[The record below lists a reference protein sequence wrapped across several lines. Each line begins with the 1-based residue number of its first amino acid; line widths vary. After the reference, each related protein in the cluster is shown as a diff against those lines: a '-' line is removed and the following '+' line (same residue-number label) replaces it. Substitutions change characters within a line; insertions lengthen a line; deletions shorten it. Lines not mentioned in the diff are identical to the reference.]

1 MTLEDSFLPE
11 PLTDL
16 ELHQVAMN
24 FAGKKLEK
32 MKYEFLSVNSKL
44 KKDPQFVCLKNK
56 KLYFVVVKA
65 IEYPKNPKNI
75 DKKYIKKLKDHADKF
90 NAILLYAGIGLA
102 NAENYDYPV
111 FKNSDYIVN
120 FTDFEKIL

>member
-56 KLYFVVVKA
+56 KLYFVVVQFFVSNL
-65 IEYPKNPKNI
+65 PK
-75 DKKYIKKLKDHADKF
+75 LH
-90 NAILLYAGIGLA
+90 
-102 NAENYDYPV
+102 E
-111 FKNSDYIVN
+111 S
-120 FTDFEKIL
+120 T

>member
-1 MTLEDSFLPE
+1 MTLEGN
-11 PLTDL
+11 LTSQ
-16 ELHQVAMN
+16 ELHQLAMTTVGS
-24 FAGKKLEK
+24 ALEELG
-32 MKYEFLSVNSKL
+32 YEFLAVNSQL

-75 DKKYIKKLKDHADKF
+75 DKKYIKKLKDHADNF